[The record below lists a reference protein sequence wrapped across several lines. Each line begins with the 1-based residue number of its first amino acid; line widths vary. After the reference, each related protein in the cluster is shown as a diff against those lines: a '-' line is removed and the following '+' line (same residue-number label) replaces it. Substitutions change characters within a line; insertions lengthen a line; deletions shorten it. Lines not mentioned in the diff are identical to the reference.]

1 MGCGQPP
8 LLPSAQH
15 FFPLGRPRIL
25 AVVGEHERL
34 KHQDIVVVFI
44 PSPLLL
50 FSPTPTKIQRTRLPV
65 SLACYGE
72 NPQKGVCGALLQRLA
87 LPPPRQALYP
97 QPLAGKPDPTPASQW
112 APHTHTGLTSAGA
125 GANAQAA
132 SSQSAPPGLEDI
144 TRVTSSR
151 SAPSTSKDHPA
162 RPKGPEATQHWPG
175 RAQPLVGGG
184 EPCAHA
190 GCGNTYWC
198 GSPQLRQPPEARHA
212 PGTGAK
218 RRVRSA
224 EEG

>member
-1 MGCGQPP
+1 M
-8 LLPSAQH
+8 
-15 FFPLGRPRIL
+15 
-25 AVVGEHERL
+25 
-34 KHQDIVVVFI
+34 VFI

-184 EPCAHA
+184 SHVPMLGVATLTGA
-190 GCGNTYWC
+190 APLSCGNPQKLGMPRALEQRG
-198 GSPQLRQPPEARHA
+198 GSGLLRKGRSWGRERRR
-212 PGTGAK
+212 GKGAGLGS
-218 RRVRSA
+218 RRK
-224 EEG
+224 